1 LNALPENYLPPT
13 AFVLDD
19 DSGRRAALISKIVA
33 AGVIAFDAGNLRE
46 LSHCDPSAPGCL
58 VIVKRSSEG
67 AALAVLDERREK
79 LIDLPAVVAAE
90 GVDVPFAIKAMKRGA
105 YTVIDVNADSEA
117 LQLAL
122 LEAFAFDAEHRQL
135 NRTRDALRRGLRS
148 LSVGE
153 REVLALIMAG
163 SKNTAIAK
171 RLGVSVRTVEVRRRS
186 AYVKMGVRTAA
197 SMIAAVW
204 QALDGDLS
212 KLAPPPGDASKD
224 EAPA

>member
-1 LNALPENYLPPT
+1 LNASPENHLPPT

-19 DSGRRAALISKIVA
+19 DSEGRAALIAKIVA
-33 AGVIAFDAGNLRE
+33 AGVIAFDVGNLRE
-46 LSHCDPSAPGCL
+46 LSRCDASAPGCL
-58 VIVKRSSEG
+58 VIVKRSSED
-67 AALAVLDERREK
+67 AALAVLDERRER

-105 YTVIDVNADSEA
+105 YTVIDASADSEA

-122 LEAFAFDAEHRQL
+122 LEAFTSDAEHRQL
-135 NRTRDALRRGLRS
+135 NRTRNALRRGLRN

-186 AYVKMGVRTAA
+186 AYTKMGVRTAA

-212 KLAPPPGDASKD
+212 KLALPPGDAPKG
-224 EAPA
+224 EPPA